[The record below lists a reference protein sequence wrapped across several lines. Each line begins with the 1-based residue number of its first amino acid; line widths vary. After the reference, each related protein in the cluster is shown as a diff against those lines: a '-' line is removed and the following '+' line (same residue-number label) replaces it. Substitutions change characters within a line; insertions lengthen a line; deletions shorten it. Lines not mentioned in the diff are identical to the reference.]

1 MKRRI
6 AILLILFSSI
16 LSLVGCGNIDNDSQ
30 STDTSINQIA
40 SNFEHNN
47 DNSRLDLSVIESSSD
62 YDDSSVMTPSESN
75 IESSQLS
82 KEESREEPSQPPKEE
97 SREEPSQPPREES
110 REEPS
115 QPPKEE
121 SREEP
126 TASDSTFTLHFI
138 DVGQADAT
146 LIECDG
152 HYMLIDGG
160 NRRDSNRI
168 YAVLKKANVKKLDIV
183 IATHPHEDH
192 IGGLLGA
199 FNYTTAKQTLSPVTE
214 YDSDTFKKFSELAK
228 SKGGGLKVPSV
239 GSKYAL
245 GSATIEI
252 FAVNSGKDSN
262 NASIVLMITYGKTRF
277 LFTGDAE
284 RDAEQVI
291 LNNKKNI
298 SATVLKVGHHGAEN
312 STTYPFLRS
321 VMPKY
326 AVISVGKDNIYGHPA
341 DNTLSRLRDAGV
353 KVYRTD
359 MQGDIICKSDGE
371 NITFTVTKNPN
382 ADTLTNPPKEPEKD
396 DSQQSSS
403 EEQSSMNEE
412 SDVSEEPAHGEES
425 EESETNNES
434 SSESSVSGEERD
446 YVLNTNTKKF
456 HYPSCSSAKRI
467 SSKNREYFTGNREA
481 LIAEGYE
488 PCKVCHP

>member
-40 SNFEHNN
+40 SDFEHNN

-62 YDDSSVMTPSESN
+62 YDDSSVTTPSESN

-82 KEESREEPSQPPKEE
+82 KDESQEEPSQPPK
-97 SREEPSQPPREES
+97 EES

-126 TASDSTFTLHFI
+126 TASDSTCTLHFI

-160 NRRDSNRI
+160 NRRDSNKI

>member
-1 MKRRI
+1 
-6 AILLILFSSI
+6 
-16 LSLVGCGNIDNDSQ
+16 
-30 STDTSINQIA
+30 
-40 SNFEHNN
+40 
-47 DNSRLDLSVIESSSD
+47 
-62 YDDSSVMTPSESN
+62 
-75 IESSQLS
+75 
-82 KEESREEPSQPPKEE
+82 
-97 SREEPSQPPREES
+97 
-110 REEPS
+110 
-115 QPPKEE
+115 
-121 SREEP
+121 
-126 TASDSTFTLHFI
+126 
-138 DVGQADAT
+138 
-146 LIECDG
+146 
-152 HYMLIDGG
+152 MLIDGG
-160 NRRDSNRI
+160 NRRDSNKI

-488 PCKVCHP
+488 PCNVCHP

>member
-40 SNFEHNN
+40 SDFEHNN

-62 YDDSSVMTPSESN
+62 YADSSVMTPSESN

-82 KEESREEPSQPPKEE
+82 KDESQEEPSQPPK
-97 SREEPSQPPREES
+97 EES

-160 NRRDSNRI
+160 NRRDSNKI